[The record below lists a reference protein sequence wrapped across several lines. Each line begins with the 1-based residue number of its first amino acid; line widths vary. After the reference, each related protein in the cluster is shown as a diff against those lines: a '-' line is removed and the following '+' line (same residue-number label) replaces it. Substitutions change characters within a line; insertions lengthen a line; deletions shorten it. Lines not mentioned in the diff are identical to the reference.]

1 MQPLVRCMVLP
12 LPNSKIKNAN
22 TSKFDVQLD
31 VCTFEF
37 YLPLNLTFT
46 DLFIDF
52 QQLGHCVETVNDLRI
67 NVHRCFSVGTEI
79 DYE

>member
-31 VCTFEF
+31 DCSFEF
-37 YLPLNLTFT
+37 CLPLNVTFT

-52 QQLGHCVETVNDLRI
+52 QQLGHCVETVL
-67 NVHRCFSVGTEI
+67 
-79 DYE
+79 